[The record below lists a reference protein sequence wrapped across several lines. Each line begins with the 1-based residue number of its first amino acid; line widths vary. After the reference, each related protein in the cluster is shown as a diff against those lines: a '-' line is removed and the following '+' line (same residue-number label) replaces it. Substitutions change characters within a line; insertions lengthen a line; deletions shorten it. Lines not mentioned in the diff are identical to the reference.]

1 MLQSLPQTK
10 RRNAPWTPLQRRTWL
25 AEQRRKHR
33 LLPAPVLRAAYPD
46 LLQWDWDFP
55 NPYKWN
61 VWMSFDGG
69 TSWMLVEDYWMYGDA
84 RQFAPDGGGEL
95 YYIVGIDETGRE
107 ITAHSNI
114 VRPDDAPLPV
124 FVGFP
129 DDGVSTAGYDMTAN
143 ELLLHFNG
151 DLADTSGNGL
161 DVAPYDGGS
170 WTAGHVGQ
178 ADDIFFDAFLG
189 DASGVNFN
197 WAGGRS
203 ETNPDWSGDDGT
215 TVIFWLKISYSAT
228 PADDGFNQPI
238 ICFCSTESYAGL
250 LIMGGIPFQ
259 TDPPREQYNVT
270 LNLSH
275 GALNG
280 ICEFSL
286 RKYVWNQLALVSSG
300 GNHQVYVNGILT
312 AENTTEPFD
321 TNCGVRFGGW
331 YDDSQMSI
339 SPAVELAEFAV
350 FNRAM
355 EAEEIAAINQLQT
368 ATVNL

>member
-1 MLQSLPQTK
+1 MAKAFPALS
-10 RRNAPWTPLQRRTWL
+10 RRNAPWTPLQRRAWL
-25 AEQRRKHR
+25 TNERRKHR
-33 LLPAPVLRAAYPD
+33 LQPAPVLRPAFPD
-46 LLQWDWDFP
+46 LLQWDWDLP

-61 VWMSFDGG
+61 VWMSMDGG
-69 TSWMLVEDYWMYGDA
+69 NSYILIEDYWMYGDA

-114 VRPDDAPLPV
+114 VRPDDGPLPV

-151 DLADTSGNGL
+151 DLADTSGNGR
-161 DVAPYDGGS
+161 DVVPYDGGS
-170 WTAGHVGQ
+170 WTAGHYGQ
-178 ADDIFFDAFLG
+178 PADIAFDSFFG
-189 DASGVNFN
+189 TASSVNFH

-203 ETNPDWSGDDGT
+203 ETNPDWAGTDGT
-215 TVIFWLKISYSAT
+215 TVIFWVKISYSAT

-238 ICFCSTESYAGL
+238 ICFNSTESIAGL

-259 TDPPREQYNVT
+259 SDPPREQYNVT

-275 GALNG
+275 GTFYG

-286 RKYVWNQLALVSSG
+286 RKYVWNQVAIVSLG
-300 GNHQVYVNGILT
+300 GDHQVYVNGIL
-312 AENTTEPFD
+312 ADENITEPCNTD
-321 TNCGVRFGGW
+321 CGLRFGGW
-331 YDDSQMSI
+331 YDDNQMSI

-355 EAEEIAAINQLQT
+355 EAEELAAINQLQT